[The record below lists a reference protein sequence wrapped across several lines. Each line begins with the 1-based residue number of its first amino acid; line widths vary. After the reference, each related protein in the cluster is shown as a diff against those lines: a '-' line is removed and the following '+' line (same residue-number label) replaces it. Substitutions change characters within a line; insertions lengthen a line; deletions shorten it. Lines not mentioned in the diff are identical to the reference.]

1 MTTKIDQK
9 IINVSVVDATDES
22 NTADE
27 QTKIKT
33 KTTQKA
39 EEARKKRPAILTGQ
53 TAKLQVGGSPTN
65 QFNCYLTLNCL
76 DDGKPFE
83 VFIDSSHT
91 DNVHYVKAIS
101 RLASAM
107 LRSADP
113 KLNLEFIGNEL
124 AKIHANDGYFA
135 KVAGKKKGSYQNGVV
150 QHIGRTLISLHNRVE
165 RTKTASLEPVELP
178 EAELPISEQTPK
190 PEWVTGLEC
199 PGCNRLTLT
208 KIGGCT
214 KCMDTEG
221 CQYEGEC
228 G

>member
-1 MTTKIDQK
+1 MTTVIDKK
-9 IINVSVVDATDES
+9 IINVSVNEPTPDLPPPE
-22 NTADE
+22 
-27 QTKIKT
+27 
-33 KTTQKA
+33 
-39 EEARKKRPAILTGQ
+39 RKKRPAILNGQ
-53 TAKLQVGGSPTN
+53 TAKIQVGGSPTD

-76 DDGKPFE
+76 DTNVPFE

-107 LRSADP
+107 LRSDDP

-150 QHIGRTLISLHNRVE
+150 QHIGRTLISLHNKV
-165 RTKTASLEPVELP
+165 TSSEPEEELH
-178 EAELPISEQTPK
+178 IK
-190 PEWVTGLEC
+190 PEWITGLEC
-199 PGCNRLTLT
+199 PKCKRPTLT